1 MSIYLAAKTPK
12 IFRFSKNGA
21 KKPPIFSIADF
32 NHIQTFTSMKV
43 NHSIKFRLN
52 YFFRLFLVSVISFFY
67 RLSRRMFFVLIQLR
81 SFLFSSFSMCSV
93 NFIYFTGTNSVSQTV
108 PE

>member
-32 NHIQTFTSMKV
+32 NHIQAFTSMKV

-52 YFFRLFLVSVISFFY
+52 YFFRLFLVSVISFF
-67 RLSRRMFFVLIQLR
+67 LSTKPSYVFCFNSTSFIFIFLIFYVFR
-81 SFLFSSFSMCSV
+81 
-93 NFIYFTGTNSVSQTV
+93 
-108 PE
+108 

>member
-32 NHIQTFTSMKV
+32 NHIQAFTSMKV

-52 YFFRLFLVSVISFFY
+52 YFFRLFLVFLAK
-67 RLSRRMFFVLIQLR
+67 LSSSLFIA
-81 SFLFSSFSMCSV
+81 SAFSSAYSL
-93 NFIYFTGTNSVSQTV
+93 GL
-108 PE
+108 

>member
-12 IFRFSKNGA
+12 TFQFPKKGA

-32 NHIQTFTSMKV
+32 NHIQAFTSMNV

-52 YFFRLFLVSVISFFY
+52 YFFRLFLVSVISFF
-67 RLSRRMFFVLIQLR
+67 LSTKPSYV
-81 SFLFSSFSMCSV
+81 FLF
-93 NFIYFTGTNSVSQTV
+93 
-108 PE
+108 

>member
-12 IFRFSKNGA
+12 IFRFPKNGA

-32 NHIQTFTSMKV
+32 NHIQAFTSMKV

-67 RLSRRMFFVLIQLR
+67 RLSRHMFFCFNSTSFIFIFLIFYVFR
-81 SFLFSSFSMCSV
+81 
-93 NFIYFTGTNSVSQTV
+93 
-108 PE
+108 